1 VEATWDAW
9 LGVGNYQLFSDEDTF
24 AVFGDPDNQPEHHP
38 EQSCEPENQPV
49 NNPADKSGKTSHLKD
64 ILSATGNLIMFS
76 YDPKLPS
83 SKTRWKASS

>member
-24 AVFGDPDNQPEHHP
+24 AVFGDPDNQPEH
-38 EQSCEPENQPV
+38 QPV